1 MIGKKRKLKN
11 LWTKKSNAVK
21 IFKRFFEWITDDS
34 FKPPNILKMKVL
46 IIEDEKPAARRL
58 NRMLANLGLK
68 VQQMLHSVE
77 ESLNWLQNNEH
88 PDLIFLDIQL
98 SDGLSFE
105 IFEEIEVKSAIIF
118 TTAYDEYALKAF
130 KLNSIDYLLKPL
142 DEDELKVAVDKFNE
156 NRPKQTDVQV
166 NLDDIRKLLVNPV
179 DRKFK
184 KRLTIK
190 VGQHIKIIPID
201 EVECFYSENKSTY
214 IYTRENRNHLLDHS
228 LEYWQEQLNP
238 EHFFRV
244 NRTFI
249 VYINGI
255 KDIIAHSNSRL
266 KLILHS
272 FSETEII
279 VSRERV
285 KEFKNWID

>member
-1 MIGKKRKLKN
+1 MN
-11 LWTKKSNAVK
+11 
-21 IFKRFFEWITDDS
+21 
-34 FKPPNILKMKVL
+34 VL

-58 NRMLANLGLK
+58 NRMLASLNID
-68 VQQMLHSVE
+68 VSEMLHSVE

-130 KLNSIDYLLKPL
+130 KLNSIDYLLKPI
-142 DEDELKVAVDKFNE
+142 DEDELEAAVNQFKKQQ
-156 NRPKQTDVQV
+156 PKQAEVQV
-166 NLDDIRKLLVNPV
+166 NLDDIRKLLINPI

-184 KRLTIK
+184 KRLSIK
-190 VGQHIKIIPID
+190 VGQHIKIIPVDDI
-201 EVECFYSENKSTY
+201 ECFYSENKATY
-214 IYTRENRNHLLDHS
+214 IHTSEKRIYLLDNS
-228 LEYWQEQLNP
+228 LEKWEEQLNP
-238 EHFFRV
+238 EQFFRV

-249 VYINGI
+249 VHINAI
-255 KDIIAHSNSRL
+255 KDIISYTNSRL
-266 KLILHS
+266 KLVL
-272 FSETEII
+272 ETYNDQEII

-285 KEFKNWID
+285 KDFKNWID